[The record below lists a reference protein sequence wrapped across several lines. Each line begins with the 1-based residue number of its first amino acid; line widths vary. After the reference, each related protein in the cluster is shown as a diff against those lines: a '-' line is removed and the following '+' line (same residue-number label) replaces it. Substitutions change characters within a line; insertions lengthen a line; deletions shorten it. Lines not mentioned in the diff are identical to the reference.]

1 MVVCLSP
8 NGRNLHADQGPP
20 TRLVVGTV
28 DGVAILER
36 AAPDAPWQPAGRAP
50 AG

>member
-8 NGRNLHADQGPP
+8 NGRNLHTEQEPP

-28 DGVAILER
+28 DGVTMSCVGGAWT
-36 AAPDAPWQPAGRAP
+36 PDYRVPFA
-50 AG
+50 